1 MVRPYKTRTAFTNLT
16 SSPLTI
22 YLNEYL
28 IDDEEVIEYL
38 LLRELIHIKLH
49 MYPSKYGG
57 GLSYAEK
64 FDDILHFFM
73 PKEKVEEIREKM
85 EKRLIEVNM
94 GLQRPLFSP
103 CPFCRALRQGGE
115 LLRRGAAVAS
125 VVDKRKR
132 KKGPIRLQVRTYRCW
147 LTGLITP
154 VRKYLQVLAPQ
165 AFSPHSGTTSATNFT

>member
-1 MVRPYKTRTAFTNLT
+1 
-16 SSPLTI
+16 
-22 YLNEYL
+22 
-28 IDDEEVIEYL
+28 
-38 LLRELIHIKLH
+38 
-49 MYPSKYGG
+49 
-57 GLSYAEK
+57 
-64 FDDILHFFM
+64 
-73 PKEKVEEIREKM
+73 M

-147 LTGLITP
+147 LTGLITH
-154 VRKYLQVLAPQ
+154 VKKYLQVLAPQ